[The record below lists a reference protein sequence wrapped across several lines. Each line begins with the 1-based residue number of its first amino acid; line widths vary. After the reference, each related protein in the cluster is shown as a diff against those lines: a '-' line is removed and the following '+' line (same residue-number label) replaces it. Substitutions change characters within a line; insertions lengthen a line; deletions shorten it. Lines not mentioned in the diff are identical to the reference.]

1 METNKLTLD
10 AIALKRRI
18 QAEIA
23 AETRHLTPRER
34 LAYFKQQVENGPF
47 QALLT
52 TANNHDI
59 PDAVGAER
67 RSTAK

>member
-23 AETRHLTPRER
+23 TETHDLTPSER

-47 QALLT
+47 QKLLA
-52 TANNHDI
+52 TANNQHL
-59 PDAVGAER
+59 PDVVEPEH
-67 RSTAK
+67 RS